1 MSAPGEGRSV
11 VATSGLHSLVNRQNV
26 LNIMN
31 AATDD
36 KISSNSALRQGL
48 LKRRQATDREKL
60 GAFVIGCALLAFGYW
75 VVIGTVS
82 KQPQAMIGEKS
93 P

>member
-36 KISSNSALRQGL
+36 KIASNSA

-75 VVIGTVS
+75 VVIGAVS
-82 KQPQAMIGEKS
+82 KQPQAMIG
-93 P
+93 